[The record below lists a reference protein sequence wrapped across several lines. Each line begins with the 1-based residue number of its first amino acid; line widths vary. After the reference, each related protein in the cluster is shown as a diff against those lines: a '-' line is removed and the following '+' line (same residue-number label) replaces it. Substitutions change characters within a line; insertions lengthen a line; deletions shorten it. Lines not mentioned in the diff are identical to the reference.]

1 MICSDKSGAE
11 TEENAIH
18 CLDQSILWA
27 EKQNKTKQNKTKQ
40 NKTKQ
45 NLDTITE
52 AMLCSERT

>member
-27 EKQNKTKQNKTKQ
+27 EKNKTKQNKTLTLLLKPCCAQ
-40 NKTKQ
+40 KEPDMTV
-45 NLDTITE
+45 L
-52 AMLCSERT
+52 

>member
-27 EKQNKTKQNKTKQ
+27 EKQKKNKKT
-40 NKTKQ
+40 
-45 NLDTITE
+45 LDTITE

>member
-45 NLDTITE
+45 NKTKP
-52 AMLCSERT
+52 